1 MADIAIVGAGITGL
15 TTAYLLQKEEQT
27 VYLFENKLE
36 IGEAIRSE
44 YSNGWLTEY
53 GPNTLLLK
61 DAEIYQ
67 FLEEAGLTDQL
78 LDANPSASKRFIVKG
93 GELLA
98 LPGSLKEAYSTPL
111 LQNKGKLRI
120 LLE

>member
-15 TTAYLLQKEEQT
+15 TTAYLLQKEGHT
-27 VYLFENKLE
+27 VHLFEKKLE
-36 IGEAIRSE
+36 IGGAIRSE

-67 FLEEAGLTDQL
+67 FLRSEEHT
-78 LDANPSASKRFIVKG
+78 S
-93 GELLA
+93 ELQSRGHLVCR
-98 LPGSLKEAYSTPL
+98 L
-111 LQNKGKLRI
+111 
-120 LLE
+120 LLEKQKPDTTTRA

>member
-15 TTAYLLQKEEQT
+15 TTAYLLQKEGHT
-27 VYLFENKLE
+27 VHLFEKKLE
-36 IGEAIRSE
+36 IGGAIRSE

-61 DAEIYQ
+61 DDEIYQ

-78 LDANPSASKRFIVKG
+78 LVANPSAFKRFIVYG
-93 GELLA
+93 GELMA
-98 LPGSLKEAYSTPL
+98 LPGYLKWAYSTPL
-111 LQNKGKLRI
+111 FTFKYKMSV
-120 LLE
+120 

>member
-15 TTAYLLQKEEQT
+15 TTAYLLQKEGHT
-27 VYLFENKLE
+27 VHLFEKKLE
-36 IGEAIRSE
+36 IGGAIRSA

-98 LPGSLKEAYSTPL
+98 LPGSLKEARSEEHTSE
-111 LQNKGKLRI
+111 LQSHGHI
-120 LLE
+120 VC